1 MCLNRDTYS
10 FEFIVSVLLDWLPTK
25 AAKYILLDCLTH
37 SWNDSFFKV
46 ICANVNVMKLDWDRK
61 TALLFLVP
69 LHSPIFTSCR
79 EVANKREWMAEHRQR
94 GLKKCQKLRTKKTGS
109 CGELV
114 VLNMEHAIF
123 LYAPSYSI

>member
-79 EVANKREWMAEHRQR
+79 EVANKENGWQNTDKE
-94 GLKKCQKLRTKKTGS
+94 G
-109 CGELV
+109 
-114 VLNMEHAIF
+114 
-123 LYAPSYSI
+123 